1 MSVDTPILNQGGAG
15 GADTDLIKNTTTK
28 DFMRDVVDASR
39 EVPVLVDFWAP
50 WCGPCRQLTPVLEKA
65 VRAAKGAIRL
75 VKLNID
81 EHPQVPGQMGV
92 QSIPSVFAFQ
102 DGRPVDGFMGALPE
116 SRINAFIARLIGD
129 NAADDTA
136 DANLEAA
143 EAALAAG
150 DVNAAAQLFGEV
162 TQQDRENAQA
172 LAGLVKCYIKTGDL
186 GRAEQTLALVPP
198 AKAESA
204 PVASARAALELARK
218 APSPGEVETLRAKLA
233 ADPNDAQARFD
244 LALALNAKGD
254 RSGAAEE
261 LLTLVA
267 KKRGWNDDAA
277 RKQLVQL
284 FEAWGGNDPATMAG
298 RQRLSSL
305 LFA

>member
-1 MSVDTPILNQGGAG
+1 MSVDTPILGGGTGEPA
-15 GADTDLIKNTTTK
+15 ADLIKNTTTQ
-28 DFMRDVVDASR
+28 DFMRDVVEASS

-81 EHPQVPGQMGV
+81 DHPEVPGQMGV
-92 QSIPSVFAFQ
+92 QSIPAVFAFQ
-102 DGRPVDGFMGALPE
+102 DGKPVDGFMGALPE
-116 SRINAFIARLIGD
+116 SRVNAFIARLIGET
-129 NAADDTA
+129 ADDGA
-136 DANLEAA
+136 DLEAA

-150 DVNAAAQLFGEV
+150 DVNAAAQAFGEIL
-162 TQQDRENAQA
+162 QNDAENVEAV
-172 LAGLVKCYIKTGDL
+172 AGLTKCYIKTGDL
-186 GRAEQTLALVPP
+186 VRAEQTLALAPP
-198 AKAESA
+198 AKADSP

-218 APSPGEVETLRAKLA
+218 AGGAGDVESLRTKLA
-233 ADPNDAQARFD
+233 ANPNDPQARFD

-254 RSGAAEE
+254 RQGALEE
-261 LLTLVA
+261 LLHLVT
-267 KKRGWNDDAA
+267 KNRTWDDDAA

-284 FEAWGGNDPATMAG
+284 FEAWGPSDPATTSG

>member
-1 MSVDTPILNQGGAG
+1 MSVDTPIFKDGSAG
-15 GADTDLIKNTTTK
+15 SAETDLVKNTTTK
-28 DFMRDVVDASR
+28 DFMHDVIDASR

-50 WCGPCRQLTPVLEKA
+50 WCGPCRQLTPILEKA
-65 VRAAKGAIRL
+65 VRAAKGAVRL

-81 EHPQVPGQMGV
+81 DHPQIPGQMGV
-92 QSIPSVFAFQ
+92 QSIPAVFAFQ

-116 SRINAFIARLIGD
+116 SRVNAFIARLIGD
-129 NAADDTA
+129 TAGDVAAD
-136 DANLEAA
+136 LEAA

-150 DVNAAAQLFGEV
+150 DVNTAAQLFGEIL
-162 TQQDRENAQA
+162 QQDRENAQS
-172 LAGLVKCYIKTGDL
+172 LAGLAKCYIKTGDL
-186 GRAEQTLALVPP
+186 ARAEQTLAARP
-198 AKAESA
+198 AGKGRDRRRWQ
-204 PVASARAALELARK
+204 ARAPLSSSRASRRRRTTI
-218 APSPGEVETLRAKLA
+218 ETLRAKLA
-233 ADPNDAQARFD
+233 ADPKDAQARFD

-254 RSGAAEE
+254 RDGALEE

-267 KKRGWNDDAA
+267 RNRAWNDDAA

-284 FEAWGGNDPATMAG
+284 FDAWGVSDPATLSG

>member
-1 MSVDTPILNQGGAG
+1 MSVDTPILKDSGAG
-15 GADTDLIKNTTTK
+15 SPAADLIKNTTTN
-28 DFMRDVVDASR
+28 DFMRDVVEASR
-39 EVPVLVDFWAP
+39 QAPVLVDFWAP

-81 EHPQVPGQMGV
+81 EHPQIPGQMGV
-92 QSIPSVFAFQ
+92 QSIPAVFAFQ

-116 SRINAFIARLIGD
+116 ARINAFIARLIGD
-129 NAADDTA
+129 TAGDTA
-136 DANLEAA
+136 ANLEAA

-150 DVNAAAQLFGEV
+150 DVNAAAQAFGEV
-162 TQQDRENAQA
+162 LQEDRENAQA
-172 LAGLVKCYIKTGDL
+172 LAGLARCYIKTDDL
-186 GRAEQTLALVPP
+186 ARAEQTLALVPP

-204 PVASARAALELARK
+204 PVASARALLELQRK
-218 APSPGEVETLRAKLA
+218 APSPDDIDQLRAKLA
-233 ADPNDAQARFD
+233 ADLKDPQARFD

-254 RSGAAEE
+254 RGGALEE

-267 KKRGWNDDAA
+267 KNRAWNDDAA

-284 FEAWGGNDPATMAG
+284 FDAWGASDPATIAG

-305 LFA
+305 LFT

>member
-1 MSVDTPILNQGGAG
+1 MSVDTPILNKG
-15 GADTDLIKNTTTK
+15 GADADLIKNTTTK
-28 DFMRDVVDASR
+28 DFVRDVIEASR

-65 VRAAKGAIRL
+65 VRAAKGAVRL

-81 EHPQVPGQMGV
+81 EHPQIPGQLGV
-92 QSIPSVFAFQ
+92 QSIPAVFAFQ
-102 DGRPVDGFMGALPE
+102 DGRPVDGFMGALPD
-116 SRINAFIARLIGD
+116 SRVNAFIARLIGD
-129 NAADDTA
+129 TAGNTAAD
-136 DANLEAA
+136 LETA

-150 DVNAAAQLFGEV
+150 DLNAAAQLFGEV
-162 TQQDRENAQA
+162 LQKDRESAQS
-172 LAGLVKCYIKTGDL
+172 LAGLAKCYIKTGDL
-186 GRAEQTLALVPP
+186 ARAEQTLSLVPP
-198 AKAESA
+198 AKADSA

-218 APSPGEVETLRAKLA
+218 APSTGDIESFRAKLA
-233 ADPNDAQARFD
+233 ADPKDAHARFD

-254 RSGAAEE
+254 RNGALDE

-267 KKRGWNDDAA
+267 KHRGWNDDSA
-277 RKQLVQL
+277 RKQLLQL
-284 FEAWGGNDPATMAG
+284 FDAWGASDPATITG